1 MCQVAQGICEK
12 KKKHTVQCFTET
24 MSNDNMMKI
33 EYIRRKGLLMS
44 SCDSFNNAETIMD
57 IQAPE
62 NAVQYAENSNNTSVQ
77 T

>member
-1 MCQVAQGICEK
+1 
-12 KKKHTVQCFTET
+12 
-24 MSNDNMMKI
+24 MSNDNMMNI
-33 EYIRRKGLLMS
+33 EYIRNKGLLMS

-62 NAVQYAENSNNTSVQ
+62 NAVQYAENSNDTSVQ